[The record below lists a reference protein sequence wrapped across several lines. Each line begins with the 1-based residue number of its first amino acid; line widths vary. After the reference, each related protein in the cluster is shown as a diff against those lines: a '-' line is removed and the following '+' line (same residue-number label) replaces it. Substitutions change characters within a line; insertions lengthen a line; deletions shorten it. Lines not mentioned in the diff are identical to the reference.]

1 MSRLVRLYPG
11 PWRERYEAEFLQL
24 IEDRPPSPMER
35 LDIIR
40 GALDARL
47 HPQVVEAAPEPMPWT
62 HRLPGL
68 LSLSAGLALCLAVL
82 GISFGPGPDW
92 GAAASF
98 LGIAVILMPISL
110 PGDYLG
116 SQRRR
121 LVLVGGAFGGSLAA
135 ANVLGWG
142 VAAQVLGTLATLVA
156 ICGLLATAALRA
168 GIAPRGR
175 WIAVVGGVLL
185 PLILVAGITLVRET
199 TGVTIVDV
207 TASTT
212 ALFALPY
219 GLAWLIVGLRMAV
232 RGSPTIVDRPTV
244 PSAAGRSGAAEV
256 TQP

>member
-116 SQRRR
+116 SQLRTSGSAARVISRATTGSASRPRASSTGRRR
-121 LVLVGGAFGGSLAA
+121 GA
-135 ANVLGWG
+135 W
-142 VAAQVLGTLATLVA
+142 TAT
-156 ICGLLATAALRA
+156 RSRS
-168 GIAPRGR
+168 IAP
-175 WIAVVGGVLL
+175 
-185 PLILVAGITLVRET
+185 
-199 TGVTIVDV
+199 
-207 TASTT
+207 AS
-212 ALFALPY
+212 
-219 GLAWLIVGLRMAV
+219 
-232 RGSPTIVDRPTV
+232 
-244 PSAAGRSGAAEV
+244 
-256 TQP
+256 

>member
-24 IEDRPPSPMER
+24 IEDRPPSPLER

-47 HPQVVEAAPEPMPWT
+47 HPQVIDAPPEPMPWT

-92 GAAASF
+92 GAAESF
-98 LGIAVILMPISL
+98 IGIAVILGPISL
-110 PGDYLG
+110 PGVYLA
-116 SQRRR
+116 SQRRP
-121 LVLVGGAFGGSLAA
+121 LALVGGAFGGAIVA
-135 ANVLGWG
+135 ANLLGWDG
-142 VAAQVLGTLATLVA
+142 LSNVLRTVAAPVL
-156 ICGLLATAALRA
+156 ICGLLAMAALRA

-175 WIAVVGGVLL
+175 WIAIVCGVFL
-185 PLILVAGITLVRET
+185 PLLLVAGITLVRET
-199 TGVTIVDV
+199 TGVTLVDV
-207 TASTT
+207 TGPMA
-212 ALFALPY
+212 ALFVLPY
-219 GLAWLIVGLRMAV
+219 GLAWLVIGLRMAV
-232 RGSPTIVDRPTV
+232 RGSPTIVDRPFD
-244 PSAAGRSGAAEV
+244 PSAAARSGAAEM